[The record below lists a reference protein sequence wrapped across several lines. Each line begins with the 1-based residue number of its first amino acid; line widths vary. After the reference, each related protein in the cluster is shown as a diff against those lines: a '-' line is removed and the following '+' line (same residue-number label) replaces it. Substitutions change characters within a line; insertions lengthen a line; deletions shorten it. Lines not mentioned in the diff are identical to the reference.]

1 MDAFDTHCAHTSTL
15 RSWRSNDLRKLSYA
29 AGDII
34 RVLATHDVGWWI
46 GQCGDVVGLFRRRDT
61 EPYEYPL
68 RITRIHSYLHAN
80 STFKCRT
87 CAIRSSCGA
96 SPRCVVGDLNGSP
109 KLQSFHTAASEPTRR
124 VSLSLSLC
132 LSVSLSLPL
141 SLFLS
146 FSLSLCL
153 SFSPSVSLCL
163 SLSV

>member
-68 RITRIHSYLHAN
+68 RIARIHSYLHAN
-80 STFKCRT
+80 STYKYRT
-87 CAIRSSCGA
+87 STHSVSHICIIYIVIYMRILHTNVARALYGA
-96 SPRCVVGDLNGSP
+96 VAARPR
-109 KLQSFHTAASEPTRR
+109 
-124 VSLSLSLC
+124 
-132 LSVSLSLPL
+132 SVSLAI
-141 SLFLS
+141 
-146 FSLSLCL
+146 
-153 SFSPSVSLCL
+153 
-163 SLSV
+163 